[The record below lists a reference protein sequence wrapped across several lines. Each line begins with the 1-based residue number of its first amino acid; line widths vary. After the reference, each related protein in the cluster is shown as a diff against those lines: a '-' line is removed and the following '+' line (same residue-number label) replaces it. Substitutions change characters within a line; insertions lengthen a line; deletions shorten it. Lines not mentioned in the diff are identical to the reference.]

1 VVPVRFIRLGL
12 ERGEKCVYI
21 AGETEPLVRQ
31 AMHSGGI
38 DVEHAVANRR
48 LVFETEERAFLKHG
62 SFDLE
67 SMMSFWREA
76 TSKAQ
81 GEGFSGLR
89 ATGETEWILHGAPGV
104 DRWMEY
110 ESRLTDVLG
119 ELNCSAM

>member
-1 VVPVRFIRLGL
+1 MHRRTTYNAPLLRVLEEAAPHDHMSLIYDSAADHYVVPVRFIRLGL

-31 AMHSGGI
+31 AMHSEGI

-67 SMMSFWREA
+67 SMMSFW
-76 TSKAQ
+76 
-81 GEGFSGLR
+81 
-89 ATGETEWILHGAPGV
+89 
-104 DRWMEY
+104 
-110 ESRLTDVLG
+110 
-119 ELNCSAM
+119 